1 MDQWVALSLAAMIGA
16 WVSIFLTVTLP
27 YIFGIVFY
35 DSTKID
41 GQTKPRSSSL
51 QS

>member
-1 MDQWVALSLAAMIGA
+1 MNQWVALTMAAMIGA
-16 WVSIFLTVTLP
+16 WISIFVTVTLP
-27 YIFGIVFY
+27 YILGIVFY

-41 GQTKPRSSSL
+41 RQTKTRSSSL